1 MQGAVFL
8 LGLLGAMSGREAL
21 HLIHLPAT
29 STVAEN
35 SPPETPV
42 HKFSVNLSASL
53 SPVIPGWPLIINTSP
68 LTEAFKVNWLSG
80 TDFEVVTT
88 GKEQLD
94 FETGPNIFD
103 LQIYVKDDVGVTD
116 LQLLTV
122 QVTDVNEPP
131 QFQGN
136 LAQGLDLYILE
147 GTNPGF
153 IYQVEAFDPEDISRN
168 IPLSYFLIVSSVN
181 FRMSA
186 NGTLFS
192 TTEFDFEA
200 GHKSFLL
207 VAGVRDSQGLEASTT
222 LQVNIVNVNDEVPRF
237 TSLARV
243 YTIAE
248 ELASGTIVANVT
260 AEDPDD
266 KGFTGFLLYSIT
278 TTNRYFVINQLTGT
292 IHVAHRLDRDAGEL
306 RQNPSISLE
315 VLVKDR
321 PSGGQEN
328 RMQITFIVEDINDNP
343 AACSKTSFS
352 IMVPER
358 AAKGT
363 LLLDLNKFCFDDDS
377 KAPNNQFNFTTPSGV
392 GSSGRFSQDPA
403 GSGKIVLIG
412 DLDYENSSNL
422 AAGNKYTVIIQ
433 VQDVAL
439 PYYKN
444 NIYIYIFTKP
454 EDEFPLAFDRPS
466 YVFEVSEL
474 RPARTRVGLVHA
486 TDKDFPQ
493 SSVVYSISTGGSGLQ
508 YPNMFWIDPQTGEL
522 QLVTRADYETTP
534 IYILRIQAT
543 NGEDSSSV
551 TVTVNILEENDEK
564 PVCMPDSYFLAIPVD
579 LKVGTNIQNFKLT
592 CTDLD
597 SSPRSFRY
605 SMGPGNIN
613 SHFTFSPNAGSNVT
627 SLLLATRFDYAS
639 GLDKIW
645 DYKLLVYVT
654 DDNLLSGRK
663 KAQAHVETGTVTLSI
678 SVIPHPTTTV
688 TTTPRPRVIHQVLRK
703 NVYSPSAWYVP
714 FVITLG
720 SILLLGLLG
729 SLFVLLAKAIHRHC
743 LHKTGKHRK
752 LPVKKGET
760 KDTKSEVLVETI
772 QMNSVFDGE
781 AIDPVT
787 GAVYEFKSNT
797 GARKW
802 KDPSTQMPRW
812 KEPGPQGD
820 APNRAVAGEGARPPR
835 STGERHGLS
844 SKAPAENNP
853 VPETRMP
860 SLAPQRAETQPSRS
874 GLPPNCTQ
882 QSKGYLGAGPTS
894 QHGGGELSV
903 PGRLPLTNSHVGR
916 GGSTRGENMG

>member
-1 MQGAVFL
+1 MQGAAFL

-21 HLIHLPAT
+21 HLVHLPAT

-68 LTEAFKVNWLSG
+68 LTEAFKVNWRSG

-116 LQLLTV
+116 LQILTV

-147 GTNPGF
+147 GKNPGF

-278 TTNRYFVINQLTGT
+278 TANRYFVINQLTGT

-321 PSGGQEN
+321 PVGGQEN

-343 AACSKTSFS
+343 ATCSKTSFS

-412 DLDYENSSNL
+412 DLDYENPSNL

-474 RPARTRVGLVHA
+474 RPARTQVGLVRA
-486 TDKDFPQ
+486 TDQDFPQ
-493 SSVVYSISTGGSGLQ
+493 SRVVYSISTGGAGLQ
-508 YPNMFWIDPQTGEL
+508 YPNIFWIDPQTGEL

-663 KAQAHVETGTVTLSI
+663 KAQARVETGTVTLSI
-678 SVIPHPTTTV
+678 SVIPHPTTIV
-688 TTTPRPRVIHQVLRK
+688 TTTPRPRVIYQVLRK

-729 SLFVLLAKAIHRHC
+729 SLFVLLAKVIHRHC
-743 LHKTGKHRK
+743 LHQTGKHRK
-752 LPVKKGET
+752 LAVKKGEM
-760 KDTKSEVLVETI
+760 KDTKPEVLVETI

-787 GAVYEFKSNT
+787 GAVYEFNSNT

-812 KEPGPQGD
+812 KEPGPQG
-820 APNRAVAGEGARPPR
+820 AVPNRAVTGEGARPPR
-835 STGERHGLS
+835 STALPEVPADPGQPEPQPFPR
-844 SKAPAENNP
+844 KDAEN
-853 VPETRMP
+853 
-860 SLAPQRAETQPSRS
+860 LAPPS
-874 GLPPNCTQ
+874 
-882 QSKGYLGAGPTS
+882 
-894 QHGGGELSV
+894 
-903 PGRLPLTNSHVGR
+903 
-916 GGSTRGENMG
+916 